1 MKRYAREQNMNEHE
15 KINYLEFPSKN
26 LDVTKKFYSDV
37 FGWSFLDYGPEYC
50 AIQNGGLD
58 GGFYKS
64 ELVSKTDSG
73 SVLVVIFSN
82 ELEATERKISQFGGE
97 IVKEIFQFPGG
108 RRFHFVDPTGNEL
121 AVWSEK

>member
-1 MKRYAREQNMNEHE
+1 MNEHE

>member
-1 MKRYAREQNMNEHE
+1 MNEHE

-82 ELEATERKISQFGGE
+82 ELEATERKILQFGGE